1 MSDGATAPVN
11 HKAGHKSGKGSI
23 MELQVLEN
31 EKQNEVVIK
40 SLTIREK
47 ADEIVVVDQASY
59 NLADSIN
66 QNARDEKKAFHVWFD
81 PIDEASKK
89 QRQAIIAQ
97 GKVID
102 EPLNYAIDLTGE
114 RCAKWYKAEEK
125 RKENEKKTLEAS
137 ARKAAEDAQI
147 KAAEELQANG
157 LEAAA
162 EAALSAPVA
171 VPKIVMEGPA
181 KADNTSFRTTYSA
194 EVVSLMELVKAVAAG
209 TAPLCMLE
217 ANTTSL
223 NSWARMT
230 KGTESLAGVR
240 VVTSDVM
247 AKR

>member
-1 MSDGATAPVN
+1 
-11 HKAGHKSGKGSI
+11 

-31 EKQNEVVIK
+31 EKQNEMVVK

-47 ADEIVVVDQASY
+47 ADAIQVVDQESY
-59 NLADSIN
+59 NLADAIN

-89 QRQAIIAQ
+89 QRAATIAQ

-102 EPLNYAIDLTGE
+102 EPLDYAVKVTG
-114 RCAKWYKAEEK
+114 AKQAAWYRAEQARIAEEK
-125 RKENEKKTLEAS
+125 RLAEEA

-181 KADNTSFRTTYSA
+181 KAENTSFRTTYSA
-194 EVVSLMELVKAVAAG
+194 EVVSLMDLVKAVAAG

-217 ANTTSL
+217 ANSTSL

>member
-1 MSDGATAPVN
+1 M
-11 HKAGHKSGKGSI
+11 
-23 MELQVLEN
+23 
-31 EKQNEVVIK
+31 VVK

-47 ADEIVVVDQASY
+47 ADAIVVVDQESY
-59 NLADSIN
+59 NLADAIN
-66 QNARDEKKAFHVWFD
+66 QNARDEKKAFHAWFD

-102 EPLNYAIDLTGE
+102 EPLDYAVKVTG
-114 RCAKWYKAEEK
+114 AKQAAWYRAEQARIAEEK
-125 RKENEKKTLEAS
+125 RKAEEA

-162 EAALSAPVA
+162 EAALCAPVA
-171 VPKIVMEGPA
+171 VPKIVIDGPA

-194 EVVSLMELVKAVAAG
+194 EVVSLIDLVKAVAEG
-209 TAPLCMLE
+209 KAPITLLE
-217 ANTTSL
+217 PNQTSL

-230 KGTESLAGVR
+230 KGTEILAGVR
-240 VVTSDVM
+240 VVTTDVM

>member
-1 MSDGATAPVN
+1 MD
-11 HKAGHKSGKGSI
+11 I
-23 MELQVLEN
+23 QVIE
-31 EKQNEVVIK
+31 EQKQVESAQK
-40 SLTIREK
+40 SLTIKEK
-47 ADEIVVVDQASY
+47 ADAITVTDQESY
-59 NLADSIN
+59 NLADAIN
-66 QNARDEKKAFHVWFD
+66 QNARDEKKAFHAWFD
-81 PIDEASKK
+81 PIDEASKN
-89 QRQAIIAQ
+89 QRAATIAQ

-102 EPLNYAIDLTGE
+102 EPLDYAVKVTG
-114 RCAKWYKAEEK
+114 AKQAAWYRAEQARIAEEK
-125 RKENEKKTLEAS
+125 RIAEEA

-171 VPKIVMEGPA
+171 VPKIIMEGPA
-181 KADNTSFRTTYSA
+181 KADNTSFRTSYSA
-194 EVVSLMELVKAVAAG
+194 EVVSLMDLVKAVASGAV
-209 TAPLCMLE
+209 PICMLE

-230 KGTESLAGVR
+230 KGTEAMPGVR